1 MKIQVIQTLPNGQ
14 VTQQILSKDGAEA
27 LKIQAQ
33 PGAKLSFNVE
43 GGKPVE
49 GMNVKPKTGNIKKV
63 GNNLVLES
71 EGEAL
76 VEVTDFYS
84 TAGAS
89 VGNVSWNYA
98 AQDAGVMTATPE
110 AQAISSDAAVSDS
123 GALLPAIAPGWLA
136 VGGATTVAALASGGS
151 SSAAAVASNIVSGAI
166 VAGPVVAGHGL
177 SVVLY
182 KADGITLLG
191 TATVDASGKFSL
203 DVGSYTGVI
212 IAKVVDAGSGS
223 DYADEAS
230 GRDVDLGAQLMAV
243 GVMTGGA
250 LKLNINPLTAI
261 AAQKAGLLANGSGSV
276 ATATAATEA
285 NAAVAKAFGLTD
297 ITQTDPDT
305 TNDSVAGTNSIGA
318 VLAALSG
325 LDAQNGSAQATID
338 NFVAGITQTGAV
350 GVLTASAQTAALQ
363 GAAIADP
370 AGTLGLVNKLSDS
383 MSAAV
388 TTTGFTVGD
397 VATDN
402 IIKAADV
409 LTTATTITGTVAT
422 GTLLAD
428 LDLKIGGVASANNAG
443 FTLVGTTWTYT
454 LSAADITA
462 LTTGTDG
469 ALAVELTVAGAT
481 KGRRMVL
488 KDMTDDAPS
497 AVTFLNPVA
506 SISESAVNTSGTKLA
521 DINIAD
527 IDGYVGVA
535 PTVSDAANF
544 EVRTVSGK
552 YELWLK
558 STASID
564 YETVVGQALS
574 TTVTAGGTTSQTFTL
589 AIANAN
595 EAPTAAGTVTAQTAV
610 NGQAYNFDVH
620 TYFADPDTTAPNNT
634 LTYSATGL
642 PTGVTINAATG
653 VISGTATADRTASS
667 VVVTATDG
675 GSLSI
680 TQSFNLAVVSAPTVS
695 SFTLADTTG
704 TTTLGKSGEALSFVV
719 TLSEAVTTSAGLTA
733 HFSVNGQDVTAT
745 SAAVTGANTITF
757 TGASVPGT
765 GNGTAITLT
774 SLVADSGAITG
785 NLSSQP
791 MVVPTAG
798 AVAYAGYTVDNTA
811 PTVSTTTFN
820 VAENATAMTTSGAL
834 AANETVTWSLGSGAD
849 TALFSLSGNTLSL
862 LAAKNYEIDETTDH
876 AYTLNVIATDAVGN
890 ATTQVVTVNLT
901 NVNEAPTASGTVTAQ
916 TAVNGQAYN
925 FDVHTYFADPD
936 TTAPNNTL
944 TYSATGLPT
953 GVTIN
958 AATGVISGTATADR
972 TASSV
977 VVTAT
982 DGGSLSITQSFNLAV
997 VSAPT
1002 VSSFTL
1008 ADTTGTTTLGK
1019 SGEALSFV
1027 VTLSEAVTTSAGLT
1041 AHFSVNGQDVT
1052 ATSAAV
1058 TGANTITFTGA
1069 SVPGTGNGTA
1079 ITLTSLVADSGAI
1092 TGNLSS
1098 QPMVVPTAGAVAYA
1112 GYTVDNAAP
1121 TVSTTT
1127 FNVAENATA
1136 MTTSGALAA
1145 NETVTW
1151 SLGSGADTALFSL
1164 SGNTLSLLAAKNYEV
1179 DETTD
1184 HAYTVNVVATDAAG
1198 NATTQAVTVNLTNV
1212 NEAPTV
1218 ASALVDQT
1226 AVLGQ
1231 AFSYTFGA
1239 GAFTDVDASTT
1250 LTYSATLSS
1259 GAALSTA
1266 TGWTNLAFDAAT
1278 RTISGTATNET
1289 TGDVTV
1295 RVTASDGTLS
1305 VYDDVAINA
1314 VSAPTFSSS
1323 IDNNTKFDV
1332 RSDIVLTASESVTAV
1347 AGKYIHIINDANA
1360 GTSLGYLSEAAVH
1373 TQDILVTD
1381 TSKLTISG
1389 NKITLNPGWDLDL
1402 GNNYHIEIDAG
1413 AFTGVTSGMTSVA
1426 IADSTSMNFSTVSP
1440 FMANLASAMT
1450 SAVASEKMIAGTDAI
1465 TASGSWFS
1473 VMGATAGIGDTS
1485 TANAGAIFDLSGGN
1499 YVILGGKDTSTVPQD
1514 INLSESGLSLPFT
1527 MWVELDNFG
1536 LNDSIYIDDQ
1546 FNNVAYTN
1554 LIEGDPSAVAEQT
1567 ATLSRIAVPASNGQ
1581 GWFDVVLASEVSI
1594 AKFNSIA
1601 ELSAATNN
1609 QAVLVG

>member
-1 MKIQVIQTLPNGQ
+1 MKIQVSQTLSNGQ
-14 VTQQILSKDGAEA
+14 VTQQVLSKDGAEA
-27 LKIQAQ
+27 LKIQVQ
-33 PGAKLSFNVE
+33 PGAQLSFNVE

-76 VEVTDFYS
+76 VEVIDFYS

-89 VGNVSWNYA
+89 VGDVSWNYA

-110 AQAISSDAAVSDS
+110 AQAISSDAAVSDA
-123 GALLPAIAPGWLA
+123 GALLSTIAPGWLA
-136 VGGATTVAALASGGS
+136 VGGAATVAAVASGGS
-151 SSAAAVASNIVSGAI
+151 SSAAAVASNIVSGVI

-182 KADGITLLG
+182 KADGTTSLG

-212 IAKVVDAGSGS
+212 IAKVVDAGVGS

-230 GRDVDLGAQLMAV
+230 GRDVDLSAQFMAV

-250 LKLNINPLTAI
+250 LKLNINPLTTI
-261 AAQKAGLLANGSGSV
+261 AAQKAGLLADGSGSV
-276 ATATAATEA
+276 ATATAAIEA

-305 TNDSVAGTNSIGA
+305 TNDSVVGTNFIGA

-325 LDAQNGSAQATID
+325 LDAQNGNAQTTID

-350 GVLTASAQTAALQ
+350 GVLTTPAQTAALQ
-363 GAAIADP
+363 GASIADP
-370 AGTLGLVNKLSDS
+370 AGMLGLVNKLSDS

-388 TTTGFTVGD
+388 TTTGFSVGD

-402 IIKAADV
+402 IIKTADA
-409 LTTATTITGTVAT
+409 LTVATTITGTVAA

-428 LDLKIGGVASANNAG
+428 LDLKIGGVARANNAG

-454 LSAADITA
+454 LSAADVTA

-469 ALAVELTVAGAT
+469 ALALELTVAGVT
-481 KGRRMVL
+481 KGRRMLL

-521 DINIAD
+521 DINVAD

-620 TYFADPDTTAPNNT
+620 TYFADPDTTVPNNT

-675 GSLSI
+675 GNLSI
-680 TQSFNLAVVSAPTVS
+680 TQSFNLSVVSAPTVS
-695 SFTLADTTG
+695 SFTVADTTS

-719 TLSEAVTTSAGLTA
+719 TLSEAVTTTGTLTA
-733 HFSVNGQDVTAT
+733 HFNVNGQDVTAT
-745 SAAVTGANTITF
+745 SAAVTGTNTITF

-765 GNGTAITLT
+765 GNNGTAITLT
-774 SLVADSGAITG
+774 SLVADSGTIHG
-785 NLSSQP
+785 DLSNQD

-798 AVAYAGYTVDNTA
+798 AVAYAGYTVDNT
-811 PTVSTTTFN
+811 
-820 VAENATAMTTSGAL
+820 
-834 AANETVTWSLGSGAD
+834 
-849 TALFSLSGNTLSL
+849 
-862 LAAKNYEIDETTDH
+862 
-876 AYTLNVIATDAVGN
+876 
-890 ATTQVVTVNLT
+890 
-901 NVNEAPTASGTVTAQ
+901 
-916 TAVNGQAYN
+916 
-925 FDVHTYFADPD
+925 
-936 TTAPNNTL
+936 
-944 TYSATGLPT
+944 
-953 GVTIN
+953 
-958 AATGVISGTATADR
+958 
-972 TASSV
+972 
-977 VVTAT
+977 
-982 DGGSLSITQSFNLAV
+982 
-997 VSAPT
+997 
-1002 VSSFTL
+1002 
-1008 ADTTGTTTLGK
+1008 
-1019 SGEALSFV
+1019 
-1027 VTLSEAVTTSAGLT
+1027 
-1041 AHFSVNGQDVT
+1041 
-1052 ATSAAV
+1052 
-1058 TGANTITFTGA
+1058 
-1069 SVPGTGNGTA
+1069 
-1079 ITLTSLVADSGAI
+1079 
-1092 TGNLSS
+1092 
-1098 QPMVVPTAGAVAYA
+1098 
-1112 GYTVDNAAP
+1112 AP

-1198 NATTQAVTVNLTNV
+1198 NATTQVVTVNLTNV

-1226 AVLGQ
+1226 AVLGH

-1239 GAFTDVDASTT
+1239 GAFADVDASTT

-1278 RTISGTATNET
+1278 RTFSGTATNET

-1314 VSAPTFSSS
+1314 VSAPTLTTTLGGTT
-1323 IDNNTKFDV
+1323 NLDV
-1332 RSDIVLTASESVTAV
+1332 RSALVFSVSEDVNWTANGTYDFVITNAANGTGKTGFRTETTAHTQTIHVVVDAMGVATVTGGSVTIDHV
-1347 AGKYIHIINDANA
+1347 N
-1360 GTSLGYLSEAAVH
+1360 
-1373 TQDILVTD
+1373 
-1381 TSKLTISG
+1381 
-1389 NKITLNPGWDLDL
+1389 NKIVIDPAFDLDL
-1402 GNNYHIEIDAG
+1402 SNNYTLSAATG
-1413 AFTGVTSGMTSVA
+1413 AFTGVTSHQASQAFTSV
-1426 IADSTSMNFSTVSP
+1426 NFSTVTPGSSSSFYVADP
-1440 FMANLASAMT
+1440 AGDGSLPPAVNPVAAAASVIMNTTTGEKDVSLSWVDVTNATAMGQDIPNGIFGIVDASAKDYAFTLKNINTSSSTMKMT
-1450 SAVASEKMIAGTDAI
+1450 
-1465 TASGSWFS
+1465 
-1473 VMGATAGIGDTS
+1473 DTW
-1485 TANAGAIFDLSGGN
+1485 A
-1499 YVILGGKDTSTVPQD
+1499 K
-1514 INLSESGLSLPFT
+1514 FT
-1527 MWVELDNFG
+1527 NFG
-1536 LNDSIYIDDQ
+1536 AQDLIYIDNQ
-1546 FNNVAYTN
+1546 FNDIFANWLNTGAFGGGKGSAVDPFSVTTSGSSLSTKLQVVVDSSVVLPTAYTAGPYVN
-1554 LIEGDPSAVAEQT
+1554 SLLTSVNANHWSDTGVV
-1567 ATLSRIAVPASNGQ
+1567 IAA
-1581 GWFDVVLASEVSI
+1581 
-1594 AKFNSIA
+1594 
-1601 ELSAATNN
+1601 
-1609 QAVLVG
+1609 